1 MKTNDVPLKSPMK
14 LVPEMKKKNVGFRA
28 FFEKAVFWENGRGR
42 HQTRAT
48 PIQYMSIFRESQ

>member
-1 MKTNDVPLKSPMK
+1 MK
-14 LVPEMKKKNVGFRA
+14 LVPEMKKKIVGFRA